1 MDCYPKVEPR
11 CSTGTTNETPKWA
24 PGPSRGMW
32 SCAMGYWWRVGV
44 GLGMVQDLCWMVRMT
59 WVIKSDDLW
68 RIIVICFMI
77 SPYFS
82 WFMDQLRHVT
92 TILMAS
98 DVPIDPIIGWGTLAV
113 GFQRLRRI
121 GRHQDR
127 YSEIVLCLKCGPEIG
142 LFPPYPPMAM

>member
-1 MDCYPKVEPR
+1 
-11 CSTGTTNETPKWA
+11 
-24 PGPSRGMW
+24 
-32 SCAMGYWWRVGV
+32 
-44 GLGMVQDLCWMVRMT
+44 
-59 WVIKSDDLW
+59 
-68 RIIVICFMI
+68 
-77 SPYFS
+77 
-82 WFMDQLRHVT
+82 MDQLRHVT

-142 LFPPYPPMAM
+142 LFPPYPPWPFNRGMKESDEIPLVQMGVAHFR

>member
-1 MDCYPKVEPR
+1 
-11 CSTGTTNETPKWA
+11 
-24 PGPSRGMW
+24 
-32 SCAMGYWWRVGV
+32 
-44 GLGMVQDLCWMVRMT
+44 
-59 WVIKSDDLW
+59 
-68 RIIVICFMI
+68 
-77 SPYFS
+77 
-82 WFMDQLRHVT
+82 MDQLRHVT

-142 LFPPYPPMAM
+142 LFPPYPPMAI